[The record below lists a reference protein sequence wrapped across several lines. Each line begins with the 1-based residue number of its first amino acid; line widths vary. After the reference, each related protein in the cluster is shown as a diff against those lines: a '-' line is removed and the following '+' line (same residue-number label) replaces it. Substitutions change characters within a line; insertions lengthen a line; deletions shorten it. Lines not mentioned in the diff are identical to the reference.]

1 MFYGKVCYKMN
12 KDFFCDYYRMTGKK
26 WADCPKTKLGSH
38 PQT

>member
-26 WADCPKTKLGSH
+26 WGGGGKRLFLAIASL
-38 PQT
+38 

>member
-26 WADCPKTKLGSH
+26 WGGDKRLFLAIASL
-38 PQT
+38 